1 MIANRLIVSLVAD
14 LRPVRRLPSTP
25 KRLAL
30 WLAFAV
36 LPVALIVVLMGV
48 RADLGERLGEP
59 LFLAEMLAMVATALV
74 GAYAGLAAGIP
85 GTRRTVFLAPALPLS
100 LWIGLLGFQYAGEG
114 GAGFWLDVHC
124 IPAIAVI
131 SLVPIAVMISL
142 IRQGARDRRALSVF
156 WGTLAAAALAN
167 VGLRLF
173 HPVDSALMVIAWQF
187 GTVMVLSGL
196 ATVARRQLVPV
207 RAARAVV

>member
-1 MIANRLIVSLVAD
+1 MNKDRLIAALVTD

-30 WLAFAV
+30 WLAFAGP
-36 LPVALIVVLMGV
+36 PVALIVALMGV
-48 RADLGERLGEP
+48 RADIGERLGDS
-59 LFLAEMLAMVATALV
+59 LFLAEMLAMLATSLI
-74 GAYAGLAAGIP
+74 GAHAALAAGIP
-85 GTRRTVFLAPALPLS
+85 GARRGTFLLATLPLAG
-100 LWIGLLGFQYAGEG
+100 WIGLLAYQYSRES
-114 GAGFWLDVHC
+114 GAVFWLDIHC

-196 ATVARRQLVPV
+196 AAAARRQLVPV
-207 RAARAVV
+207 KAGRAAA